1 MRQLLEQWEILIVNH
16 GGFNPSIIEGGS
28 GEGIGLIQWSF
39 GRKTKLI
46 SYANS
51 KGLTWQDEDTQIE
64 FLIAEISGQ
73 GPAAGIAD
81 MRNSGY
87 IGNEGI
93 TSTNKQWKDSKT
105 VEEATLHFM
114 RFFESPT
121 KKEASFGGYGGYTD
135 RTKKAL
141 EYYNKYKGKEIPDNV
156 SGEIYP
162 TNNDFMGAV
171 VTTNKRVSAKYGN
184 DGWHTHY
191 HHGVDIAA
199 PGGTKIISMAD
210 GTVEVAANGYNGGRG
225 IYVRVNHG
233 NGYQTLYQH
242 CSKIASGITAGT
254 KVKKGQTIAYVGSTG
269 DSSGNH
275 LHLEVWVK
283 KDKKNTVSNVY
294 DNWGNATY
302 YVTDPSRFNFSLL
315 SQ

>member
-1 MRQLLEQWEILIVNH
+1 
-16 GGFNPSIIEGGS
+16 
-28 GEGIGLIQWSF
+28 
-39 GRKTKLI
+39 
-46 SYANS
+46 
-51 KGLTWQDEDTQIE
+51 
-64 FLIAEISGQ
+64 
-73 GPAAGIAD
+73 
-81 MRNSGY
+81 
-87 IGNEGI
+87 
-93 TSTNKQWKDSKT
+93 
-105 VEEATLHFM
+105 
-114 RFFESPT
+114 
-121 KKEASFGGYGGYTD
+121 
-135 RTKKAL
+135 
-141 EYYNKYKGKEIPDNV
+141 
-156 SGEIYP
+156 
-162 TNNDFMGAV
+162 MGAA